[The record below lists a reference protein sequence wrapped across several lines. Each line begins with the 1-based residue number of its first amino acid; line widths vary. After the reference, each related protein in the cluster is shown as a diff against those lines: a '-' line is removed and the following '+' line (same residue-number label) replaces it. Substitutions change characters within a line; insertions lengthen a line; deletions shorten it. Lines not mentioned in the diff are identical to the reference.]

1 MTELEQRIREQVDY
15 CLKYERFRSVIY
27 LSSKE
32 KLEKVKNILMKYI
45 ETLPDKYTLRADYFG
60 NEFTIDFINSHSS
73 LKIVKRSDCRR
84 GLRITGCLI
93 DKDISEYI
101 KRTLIYPKLIPAV
114 IDMQNG
120 IHESHEELWKKVH
133 EVKI

>member
-45 ETLPDKYTLRADYFG
+45 ETLPDKYTLRADYSG

-73 LKIVKRSDCRR
+73 LKIVKCSDCRR
-84 GLRITGCLI
+84 GPRITGCLI

-101 KRTLIYPKLIPAV
+101 RRTLIYPKLIPAV
-114 IDMQNG
+114 IDMQNR

>member
-32 KLEKVKNILMKYI
+32 KLEKVKNILMEYI
-45 ETLPDKYTLRADYFG
+45 ETLSDYYMSRAYYSG
-60 NEFTIDFINSHSS
+60 NEFTVDFINSHSS
-73 LKIVKRSDCRR
+73 LKIVKCSDCRR

-93 DKDISEYI
+93 DKDISEYA
-101 KRTLIYPKLIPAV
+101 KHTLIYPNLIPAV

-120 IHESHEELWKKVH
+120 IRESYEDAWKKVY
-133 EVKI
+133 EVEI